1 MRVGGVGK
9 IKLRKELKKEV
20 IMNKAEILAFL
31 NANPTCYLA
40 TVEGDQPRVRAF
52 GMVKADENG
61 VILETGTFKD
71 VYKQLVDNPKVE
83 LCFFNAKDGI
93 QIRVSGAVEPVDD
106 IKLKD
111 EIIAQRP
118 FLKERIAKGGYES
131 MGVFRLKGS
140 AYVWSFQVASE
151 PKKYVQL

>member
-52 GMVKADENG
+52 GMVKADNNG

-71 VYKQLVDNPKVE
+71 VYKQLSANPKVE
-83 LCFFNAKDGI
+83 LCFYNAKDGV
-93 QIRVSGAVEPVDD
+93 QIRVNGTVEPVDD
-106 IKLKD
+106 LKLKD

-151 PKKYVQL
+151 PKKYIQL